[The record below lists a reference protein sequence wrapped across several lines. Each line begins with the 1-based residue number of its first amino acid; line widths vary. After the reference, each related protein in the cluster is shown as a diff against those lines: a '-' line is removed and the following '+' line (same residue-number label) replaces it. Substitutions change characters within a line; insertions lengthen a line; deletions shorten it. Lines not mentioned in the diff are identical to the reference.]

1 MTKLFLQKLSQQ
13 HLRKCVTIIA
23 FLMPENLTKVWK
35 KSIFQKI
42 HCSTSI
48 KPIWQLRRTKKNS
61 VVTISY
67 VVRLLRSQHLHMT
80 WALATWRKTKLKWF
94 ALDVIVRLEN
104 FPVSM
109 TRSVISSSE
118 ASLSRCFSIM
128 GLIKK
133 SQKSCIRTTGE
144 VWVLSV
150 EPCLTG
156 IRYELKIV
164 RSMLNAQTSI
174 FFCPSSQTG
183 RRHKPVTK
191 KYQHFSYWH

>member
-1 MTKLFLQKLSQQ
+1 MIYLNQAYLA
-13 HLRKCVTIIA
+13 V
-23 FLMPENLTKVWK
+23 
-35 KSIFQKI
+35 
-42 HCSTSI
+42 
-48 KPIWQLRRTKKNS
+48 KKNQKKC

-67 VVRLLRSQHLHMT
+67 VVRLLRSQHVHMT
-80 WALATWRKTKLKWF
+80 WPLATWRKTKLKWF
-94 ALDVIVRLEN
+94 TLDVIVRLEN

-109 TRSVISSSE
+109 RPSVISSTE

-128 GLIKK
+128 GVIKK

-144 VWVLSV
+144 VWVLCV
-150 EPCLTG
+150 EPSLTD
-156 IRYELKIV
+156 IRCELKIV

>member
-109 TRSVISSSE
+109 RRSVISSSE

-156 IRYELKIV
+156 IRCELKIV

-174 FFCPSSQTG
+174 FFLSFITD
-183 RRHKPVTK
+183 R
-191 KYQHFSYWH
+191 